1 MVNANIMD
9 SLQGNIL
16 GSESPFRWS
25 DLGGDYSFQNNGSIL
40 KLKNTETYGLRSSML
55 GVSVQEISDNSGWVH
70 FIVKNNVEID
80 VRIWTNRNGYF
91 SGLNDNPAYNLE
103 VDSNVFLG
111 GQGNIDSYIEFTM
124 RGNSMLS
131 LDVNGDKGAHHIT
144 GSEFDT
150 LSKTW
155 YNLPRPNGDSFLG
168 VLTYPYGLNGS
179 QVITAQ
185 TLDYNSADQSFWI
198 EITGARRFTSGDVQA
213 EDWDGLSD
221 DLTGNSGAI
230 TGGLDLNTPDII
242 DATEWSLVLTRE
254 YPDGVVVTEQTGHG
268 SSWTV
273 KMMQRN
279 IGTTDQYALG
289 QNEYAV
295 FVDGVI
301 QTNSVSNDLITT
313 FNKFN
318 EAVSATRTYWGDY
331 TPTVKKPIVVNPL
344 PSFDD
349 VKLGLGVGF
358 GAIAIILI
366 LIIMARR

>member
-9 SLQGNIL
+9 SLTGNIL

-25 DLGGDYSFQNNGSIL
+25 DLGGDYSFHDNGSVL
-40 KLKNTETYGLRSSML
+40 KLKNTEVYTTVGLPFE
-55 GVSVQEISDNSGWVH
+55 VSDNSGWVH

-91 SGLNDNPAYNLE
+91 QGINDNPSYNLE
-103 VDSNVFLG
+103 VDSNVFVG
-111 GQGNIDSYIEFTM
+111 GSGNVDSYIEFTM

-155 YNLPRPNGDSFLG
+155 HNLPRPNGDSFTA
-168 VLTYPYGLNGS
+168 VLTYPDGLNGS
-179 QVITAQ
+179 TVLRAT
-185 TLDYNSADQSFWI
+185 TLDYNRYDQSFWI
-198 EITGARRFTSGDVQA
+198 EITGARRFTGGDAQA
-213 EDWDGLSD
+213 EGWDGLSD
-221 DLTGNSGAI
+221 DMTGNSGAI
-230 TGGLDLNTPDII
+230 TGGIDLTTPDII
-242 DATEWSLVLTRE
+242 DATDWSLVVTRE
-254 YPDGVVVTEQTGHG
+254 YPDGVTVSGDRG
-268 SSWTV
+268 DGAGKWTV
-273 KMMQRN
+273 SMRQRN
-279 IGTTDQYALG
+279 VGTTDQYALG

-301 QTNSVSNDLITT
+301 QNNSKSTDMLTT
-313 FNKFN
+313 LAKWN
-318 EAVSATRTYWGDY
+318 EAVSSTTTYWANYD
-331 TPTVKKPIVVNPL
+331 PTTKDPIVTNPL

-349 VKLGLGVGF
+349 IKLGLGVGF
-358 GAIAIILI
+358 GAIAIILV

>member
-1 MVNANIMD
+1 MD

-25 DLGGDYSFQNNGSIL
+25 DLGGDYSFHDNGSIL
-40 KLKNTETYGLRSSML
+40 KLKNTEVYAVGGLPI
-55 GVSVQEISDNSGWVH
+55 EISDNSGWVH

-111 GQGNIDSYIEFTM
+111 SWGNVDSYIEFTM

-131 LDVNGDKGAHHIT
+131 LDVNGDEGAHHIT

-155 YNLPRPNGDSFLG
+155 HNLPNPNGDSFLG

-179 QVITAQ
+179 EVITARK
-185 TLDYNSADQSFWI
+185 LDYNKYDQSFWV
-198 EITGARRFTSGDVQA
+198 EITSARRFSGGDAQA

-221 DLTGNSGAI
+221 DVTGNSGAI
-230 TGGLDLNTPDII
+230 TGGLDLNTPNII
-242 DATEWSLVLTRE
+242 DATDWSLVLTRE

-273 KMMQRN
+273 SMMQKN
-279 IGTTDQYALG
+279 VGTTDQYALG

-301 QTNSVSNDLITT
+301 QTNSVSNDLMTT
-313 FNKFN
+313 LNKFN
-318 EAVSATRTYWGDY
+318 EAVSATRTYWVDY
-331 TPTVKKPIVVNPL
+331 TPTVKDPIVDL

-349 VKLGLGVGF
+349 IKLGLGLGF
-358 GAIAIILI
+358 GAIAIILV
-366 LIIMARR
+366 LIILARR

>member
-25 DLGGDYSFQNNGSIL
+25 DLGGDYSFHNNGSVL
-40 KLKNTETYGLRSSML
+40 KLKNTESYALRSSTW
-55 GVSVQEISDNSGWVH
+55 GVSLQEVSDNSGWVH

-91 SGLNDNPAYNLE
+91 QGINDNPSYNLE
-103 VDSNVFLG
+103 VDSNVFSEGLG
-111 GQGNIDSYIEFTM
+111 NADSFIQFTM
-124 RGNSMLS
+124 RGNGMLS

-150 LSKTW
+150 LSRTW
-155 YNLPRPNGDSFLG
+155 HNLPRPNGDSFLA
-168 VLTYPYGLNGS
+168 VLTYPDGLNGS
-179 QVITAQ
+179 TVLRAR
-185 TLDYNSADQSFWI
+185 TLDYNSAEQAFWI
-198 EITGARRFTSGDVQA
+198 EITGARRFTGGDAQA
-213 EDWDGLSD
+213 ENWDGLSD

-230 TGGLDLNTPDII
+230 TGGIDLNTPDII
-242 DATEWSLVLTRE
+242 DATDWSLVVTRE
-254 YPDGVVVTEQTGHG
+254 YPNGIVVTEQTGHD

-273 KMMQRN
+273 KMLQRN
-279 IGTTDQYALG
+279 VGTTDQYDLG

-295 FVDGVI
+295 FIDGVI
-301 QTNSVSNDLITT
+301 QTNSVSNDLMTT
-313 FNKFN
+313 LNKFN
-318 EAVSATRTYWGDY
+318 EAVSATRTYWNNY
-331 TPTVKKPIVVNPL
+331 EPTVKEPIVTNPL

-366 LIIMARR
+366 LIILARR